1 MGFFKDFIEG
11 STKKSSQWREMT
23 NGLRPYKGYTKITST
38 KDKHTPA
45 ILAVIENNRLF
56 QNVATDAVSYDE
68 EGRKI
73 KEMGLNREMTEN
85 PLRAVIRSLR
95 LGSIAKNFKAIFTK
109 KIDFSILNFLFVLTG
124 RVANTVMVFGE
135 VAVRTLAGFATMPAH
150 WLNKKIDERFAKYKY
165 PVTNRLLKVGTFLLT
180 LPLWCISQTLSV
192 VADAFSWTRKL
203 LDATLTLLNPLF
215 WAGKFGYAKVKV
227 KDVLKSFAKS
237 VLHLIP
243 TALIVL
249 AGIFTGGVAVPALK
263 ALAGPLKAAGSAI
276 VNAVLAPAAVWLK
289 ATVATLMTGAIMA
302 VTKLFS
308 AGING
313 LFYAFAE
320 KSKRDAERKL
330 RKMEESKVRLMKKP
344 RNNQPSPTKVVSSL
358 STVEVLQN
366 LRKVAGDIPSQTA
379 DIEKVEFGHSV
390 GVGTIFTE
398 VFASGRTTPSFE
410 PSSSSD
416 EETTSLLPALTCNIN
431 LRNS

>member
-23 NGLRPYKGYTKITST
+23 NGLRPYKGYTKINST

-45 ILAVIENNRLF
+45 ILAVMENSRLF

-68 EGRKI
+68 QGKQI
-73 KEMGLNREMTEN
+73 KEMGLKLEMTEN

-95 LGSIAKNFKAIFTK
+95 LGSIAKSFDAIFTK
-109 KIDFSILNFLFVLTG
+109 KIDFSILNFLFDLTG
-124 RVANTVMVFGE
+124 RVANTAIVLGE
-135 VAVRTLAGFATMPAH
+135 VSVRTLAGFATMPAH
-150 WLNKKIDERFAKYKY
+150 WLNKKIDERFAEHEN
-165 PVTNRLLKVGTFLLT
+165 PVINRLLKVGTFLLT

-192 VADAFSWTRKL
+192 AADAFLWTRKL

-215 WAGKFGYAKVKV
+215 WAGKFGYEKVKV

-289 ATVATLMTGAIMA
+289 VTVATLMTGVIMA

-308 AGING
+308 AGIGG

-320 KSKRDAERKL
+320 KSKRDEEKKL
-330 RKMEESKVRLMKKP
+330 RTVEEQKKPLMKKSY
-344 RNNQPSPTKVVSSL
+344 NDQPSPTKVVSSA
-358 STVEVLQN
+358 STVGVFKDLSI
-366 LRKVAGDIPSQTA
+366 VAGDIPSQTA
-379 DIEKVEFGHSV
+379 DIEKVQFGHSV
-390 GVGTIFTE
+390 GKTVFTE

-410 PSSSSD
+410 TSSSSD
-416 EETTSLLPALTCNIN
+416 DEKTSLLPSPPTLVRKLT
-431 LRNS
+431 